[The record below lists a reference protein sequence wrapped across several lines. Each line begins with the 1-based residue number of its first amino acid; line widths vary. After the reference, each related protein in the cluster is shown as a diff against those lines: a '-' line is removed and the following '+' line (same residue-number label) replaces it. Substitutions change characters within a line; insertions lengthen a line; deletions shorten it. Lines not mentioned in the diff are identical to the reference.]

1 MGAQYTT
8 IAGANISNELSPD
21 EKELFARVIRG
32 LKARRVPFL
41 VAGAFGVY
49 HYSGCWR
56 NTKDMDVL
64 VTMDQFPAAVE
75 VVRAAGLEDY
85 YPVEAYDRS
94 WIFRSHRAEVIVDV
108 IHGFPNHVA
117 EVIGSWLAHGRPGE
131 FAGEP
136 VHYVAPEDL
145 IWMKLFVFQRGRC
158 DWPDLLN
165 IIRGLRGKLDW
176 DRLLSQA
183 GEHWRLVGAL
193 VEIYSWLCPAEQHF
207 IPAAIRERLD
217 QRRRRGEPAA
227 PSRKNLF
234 DSRPW
239 LTDPGAGLPKAPAA
253 LDAGGPDDLQAELD
267 ELDDEQ
273 PLAAVAA

>member
-1 MGAQYTT
+1 MRAQYS
-8 IAGANISNELSPD
+8 AVDGANASNELLPEEQD
-21 EKELFARVIRG
+21 LFARVIRG

-64 VTMDQFPAAVE
+64 VAMDQFPAAVE

-94 WIFRSHRAEVIVDV
+94 WIFRSHLADVIVDV

-117 EVIGSWLAHGRPGE
+117 EVIGSWFAHGRPGE
-131 FAGEP
+131 FAGES
-136 VHYVAPEDL
+136 VQYVAPEDL
-145 IWMKLFVFQRGRC
+145 IWMKLFVFQRERC

-165 IIRGLRGKLDW
+165 IIRGLRGELDW
-176 DRLLSQA
+176 ERLLRQA
-183 GEHWRLVGAL
+183 DEHWRLIGAL

-207 IPAAIRERLD
+207 IPAAIRELLD
-217 QRRRRGEPAA
+217 QRRRRGEPLV
-227 PSRKNLF
+227 PSRKDLF

-239 LTDPGAGLPKAPAA
+239 LTDPGAGLPHVPPA
-253 LDAGGPDDLQAELD
+253 LDARAPKDLQAEQD
-267 ELDDEQ
+267 EKPALT
-273 PLAAVAA
+273 AAAA